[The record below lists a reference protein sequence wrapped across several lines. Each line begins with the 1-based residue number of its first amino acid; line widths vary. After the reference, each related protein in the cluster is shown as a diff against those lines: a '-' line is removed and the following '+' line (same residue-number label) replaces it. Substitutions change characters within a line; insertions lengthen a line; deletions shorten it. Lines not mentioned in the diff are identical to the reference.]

1 MNVMTEE
8 IRKALNEYLELSG
21 TTQRELARAVDKLP
35 QTINKAVTGNSGKLP
50 DLWEDILQAA
60 GMKLVMVPK
69 DADINAFELVKQK
82 ALNVRGRE
90 DRVRKID
97 RRKRAAKR

>member
-1 MNVMTEE
+1 MNGMTEE
-8 IRKALNEYLELSG
+8 IRRALNEYLEISG
-21 TTQRELARAVDKLP
+21 TTQRELATAVDKLP

-50 DLWEDILQAA
+50 DLWADILEAA
-60 GMKLVMVPK
+60 GMKLVMVPE

-82 ALNVRGRE
+82 ALSVRGRE

-97 RRKRAAKR
+97 RARRAGKR